1 MTNDWTTYE
10 FLNRQ
15 AALSPVRR
23 QPQPPSPHH
32 GVSASQLLSVPNIK
46 QGRRVPLSTAST
58 QQHITLK
65 QSKTSP
71 RLRSPPKPQRISV
84 PVSAGTTH
92 SFPKPSRLE
101 PLKLDFL
108 ERADEGKVKQQNSEF
123 ENLPTGRR
131 FKPRRKLGPVFHSD
145 DPAHLQYYQSGG
157 YDDYHKTYLKMQ
169 QNGLSPRFPH
179 HGPPALRAGGGGGS
193 WRHVRQ
199 VLQAGGN
206 RRLFVDGQTRIQDNN
221 KILYDEIPGVNVIQP
236 VAQDTMRKLK
246 PKSWTG
252 ADLRAFKAA
261 EGQNYMI
268 MR

>member
-1 MTNDWTTYE
+1 MALDYQKLFTRRGTKPRLCKTSYGSMNQWQNYMTNDWTTYE

-32 GVSASQLLSVPNIK
+32 G
-46 QGRRVPLSTAST
+46 
-58 QQHITLK
+58 
-65 QSKTSP
+65 
-71 RLRSPPKPQRISV
+71 
-84 PVSAGTTH
+84 
-92 SFPKPSRLE
+92 
-101 PLKLDFL
+101 
-108 ERADEGKVKQQNSEF
+108 
-123 ENLPTGRR
+123 
-131 FKPRRKLGPVFHSD
+131 FHSD